1 MKPISWDPKSR
12 MSKAKARA
20 IRDALM
26 DDEQTSPG
34 DAEERGLMIQ
44 WLSLRWKL

>member
-1 MKPISWDPKSR
+1 MRELSWNPESR

-26 DDEQTSPG
+26 DIEQPLPG
-34 DAEERGLMIQ
+34 DAERRGLMIQ